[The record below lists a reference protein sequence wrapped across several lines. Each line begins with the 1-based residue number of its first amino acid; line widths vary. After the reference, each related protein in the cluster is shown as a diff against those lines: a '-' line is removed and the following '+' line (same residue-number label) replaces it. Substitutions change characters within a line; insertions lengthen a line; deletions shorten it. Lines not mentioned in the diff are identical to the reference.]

1 MQKPVPFR
9 SRFPIP
15 QKQEKLVAAG
25 FSLRS
30 LKAAATGHLS
40 AHQIS
45 ALLAL
50 IMSGLIFLL
59 TEATAWAAD
68 SARREF
74 IVRLR
79 PGPPVC
85 VLVYRKAG
93 KKLKLAAPVL
103 TYRHRGKM
111 ASVADIDGDGQ
122 LDLLVL
128 VYKKTRYDKKLAWRP
143 FVYTLHEGSW
153 VPKWLGSRV
162 GRPLMEAVLVN
173 TSAGARLL
181 TVERFAEGKTVLTLY
196 HWRGFGFWGEWT
208 SAPMPAARSLQVKD
222 RDGDGR
228 DEISVVEFGGAR
240 RWFECSDGKLVWI
253 QE

>member
-1 MQKPVPFR
+1 MVIMNYTKKWLLVMQDSQVR
-9 SRFPIP
+9 RLTLILPIVGIALF
-15 QKQEKLVAAG
+15 ELAACCAG
-25 FSLRS
+25 
-30 LKAAATGHLS
+30 
-40 AHQIS
+40 
-45 ALLAL
+45 
-50 IMSGLIFLL
+50 
-59 TEATAWAAD
+59 D
-68 SARREF
+68 SARQEF

-208 SAPMPAARSLQVKD
+208 SEPMPAVRSLQVKD

-240 RWFECSDGKLVWI
+240 RWFEYTNHGLEARATLTHKGVI
-253 QE
+253 K